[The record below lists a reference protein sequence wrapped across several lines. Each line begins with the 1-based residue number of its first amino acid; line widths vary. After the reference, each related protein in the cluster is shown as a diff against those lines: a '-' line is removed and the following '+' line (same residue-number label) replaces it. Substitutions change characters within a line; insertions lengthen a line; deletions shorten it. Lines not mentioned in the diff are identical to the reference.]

1 MKYSN
6 CPMSSSLSSSFQ
18 ENTKCE
24 SSFFAD
30 TCTRRVPIFI
40 LVVTHQE
47 KENFYIVMECD
58 AIYIGRTFNLW
69 LLLVLLYK
77 DIT

>member
-30 TCTRRVPIFI
+30 TCTRRVPIFCI
-40 LVVTHQE
+40 CE
-47 KENFYIVMECD
+47 ADIY
-58 AIYIGRTFNLW
+58 AIAN
-69 LLLVLLYK
+69 VP
-77 DIT
+77 

>member
-6 CPMSSSLSSSFQ
+6 CPMSSSLFSCFQ

-30 TCTRRVPIFI
+30 TCTCRVPIFC
-40 LVVTHQE
+40 VE
-47 KENFYIVMECD
+47 
-58 AIYIGRTFNLW
+58 
-69 LLLVLLYK
+69 LVLPHRNWQIQMVFIILLTKIYGILGIK
-77 DIT
+77 NPDS